1 MTRADASIRPGV
13 ISVVV
18 PVKDEPPEAPDA
30 LKRLA
35 ASSGAELIVASGHGT
50 RGARLAE
57 AVGRA
62 RGDTLF
68 FVHVD
73 SRPPE
78 RALALIHESLAAGAA
93 AGAFSIRYEP
103 EDARMRWIAWWAN
116 RRTRLFGVA
125 FGDQGIFCRRDAY
138 LAAGGFRD
146 LPICED
152 IDLVRRL
159 RRVGPFVVRSETT
172 ATSPRRYLERGAL
185 RQVLRVWKV
194 LAGYY
199 LGVRPEKLADWYER

>member
-1 MTRADASIRPGV
+1 M

-18 PVKDEPPEAPDA
+18 PVKGAPPEALDA
-30 LKRLA
+30 LRRQA
-35 ASSGAELIVASGHGT
+35 AASGAELLVATGPGT
-50 RGARLAE
+50 RGARLAQ
-57 AVGRA
+57 AAGHA
-62 RGDTLF
+62 RGDVLF
-68 FVHVD
+68 FVHAD

-78 RALALIHESLAAGAA
+78 RALALIHETLDAGAA
-93 AGAFSIRYEP
+93 AGAFSLRYEP

-116 RRTRLFGVA
+116 RRARLLGVV

-146 LPICED
+146 MPICED

-159 RRVGPFVVRSETT
+159 KRVGRFVIRPEAT
-172 ATSPRRYLERGAL
+172 ATSPRRYRERGAL
-185 RQVLRVWKV
+185 RQILRVWKV

-199 LGVRPEKLADWYER
+199 LGVSPRKLAEWYQR

>member
-1 MTRADASIRPGV
+1 M

-18 PVKDEPPEAPDA
+18 PVKDEPPEALEA
-30 LKRLA
+30 LRRLA
-35 ASSGAELIVASGHGT
+35 ATPEAELLLAFGSGS

-57 AVGRA
+57 AALRA
-62 RGDTLF
+62 RGEVLF
-68 FVHVD
+68 FVHAD

-78 RALALIHESLAAGAA
+78 RALQIIRDCVDAGAA
-93 AGAFSIRYEP
+93 AGAFSLRYEA

-116 RRTRLFGVA
+116 RRSRLFGLA

-146 LPICED
+146 LPVCED
-152 IDLVRRL
+152 VDLVRRI
-159 RRVGPFVVRSETT
+159 RRAGRFVIRPEATT
-172 ATSPRRYLERGAL
+172 TSARRYRERGAL

-199 LGVRPEKLADWYER
+199 LGVSPARLSDWYER

>member
-1 MTRADASIRPGV
+1 MLASAARM
-13 ISVVV
+13 ISVIV
-18 PVKDEPPEAPDA
+18 PVKDEPPETLDA

-35 ASSGAELIVASGHGT
+35 AAAGAELLVASGPGT

-57 AVGRA
+57 TASRA
-62 RGDTLF
+62 RGDVLLF
-68 FVHVD
+68 LHAD

-78 RALALIHESLAAGAA
+78 RALAIIHETLDAGAA
-93 AGAFSIRYEP
+93 AGAFSLRYEP

-116 RRTRLFGVA
+116 RRARIFGVV

-146 LPICED
+146 MPVCED

-159 RRVGPFVVRSETT
+159 RRVGRFVVRPEAT
-172 ATSPRRYLERGAL
+172 ATSPRRYRERGAP
-185 RQVLRVWKV
+185 RQVLLVWKV
-194 LAGYY
+194 LVGYY
-199 LGVRPEKLADWYER
+199 LGVSPERLAEWYRR